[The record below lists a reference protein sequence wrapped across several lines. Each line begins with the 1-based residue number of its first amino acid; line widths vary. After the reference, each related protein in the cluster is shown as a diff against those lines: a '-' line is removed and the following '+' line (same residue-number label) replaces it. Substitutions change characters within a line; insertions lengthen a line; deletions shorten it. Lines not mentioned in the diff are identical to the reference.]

1 MQKLHIEISPG
12 QKIWFTSDLHLGH
25 RNVIRFCDRP
35 FADEKEMGRG
45 LIQNWNDT
53 VGDNDIVFVL
63 GDTFWFND
71 SHSIKRVLS
80 QLKGKDIYILPGNH
94 DDFESYHRVVDPR
107 IHLCADIVVV
117 WFTEENK
124 PKREVW
130 LSHYPMMTWPHREN
144 GTYQF
149 FGHIH
154 SQPDKFEGV
163 DQDLPLHWNQADVGC
178 DYWNWKPVELDT
190 LIDYCKGKKEE
201 LEQLTGLFDK
211 MRKISKIPQNIAKHA
226 DPETV

>member
-1 MQKLHIEISPG
+1 MQKLHIDLQEG
-12 QKIWFTSDLHLGH
+12 QKIWFTSDLHFGH
-25 RNVIRFCDRP
+25 RNVLKFCNRP
-35 FADEKEMGRG
+35 WEDEKLMGRG
-45 LIQNWNDT
+45 LIQNWNNT

-71 SHSIKRVLS
+71 SRSIKKVLG
-80 QLKGKDIYILPGNH
+80 QLKGKDIYIIPGNH

-107 IHLCADIVVV
+107 IHLCQDVMVV
-117 WFTEENK
+117 WITEENQ

-144 GTYQF
+144 GAYQF

-154 SQPDKFEGV
+154 SHPDKFAGV

-178 DYWNWKPVELDT
+178 DFWAWTPVDLDT
-190 LIDYCKGKKEE
+190 LIAYCTMKKEE
-201 LEQLTGLFDK
+201 MGQLTDMFDK
-211 MRKISKIPQNIAKHA
+211 LRRLSKT
-226 DPETV
+226 PETI

>member
-1 MQKLHIEISPG
+1 MQKIHIQLKSN

-25 RNVIRFCDRP
+25 RNVIRFCNRP
-35 FADEKEMGRG
+35 FTDEKEMGPA

-53 VGDNDIVFVL
+53 VGDDDIVFIL

-71 SHSIKRVLS
+71 STAIKKVLS
-80 QLKGKDIYILPGNH
+80 KLKGGAIYILPGNH
-94 DDFESYHRVVDPR
+94 DDFERYYRVDDPR
-107 IHLCADIVVV
+107 IVLCQDIVVV
-117 WFTEENK
+117 WITEECK
-124 PKREVW
+124 KTKEIW

-144 GTYQF
+144 DTYQF

-154 SQPDKFEGV
+154 SQEGKTEGV

-178 DYWNWKPVELDT
+178 DYWNWKPVELDI

-201 LEQLTGLFDK
+201 LEKLTGLFDK
-211 MRKISKIPQNIAKHA
+211 ISKEHA
-226 DPETV
+226 ESETI